1 MNSMLQSKQSNQFDT
16 QGLTH
21 VVAVVSGFHCD
32 AFIQIPS
39 SSFRKKRKDV
49 ENEEKTVDGLQK
61 KLRRM

>member
-1 MNSMLQSKQSNQFDT
+1 MVFI
-16 QGLTH
+16 
-21 VVAVVSGFHCD
+21 VD

-61 KLRRM
+61 KAKENVNMDCFSLIEGQEKSGNF